1 VLIRRRWIMRTLA
14 LLLALVAS
22 AAAAAQPLPLP
33 QSRTGSCP
41 WGYLWSGG
49 QCIPSGRDAPKAV
62 PQVRGSCPSGWVA
75 SGGACVKDQE
85 RAPPWRR

>member
-1 VLIRRRWIMRTLA
+1 MKHLA
-14 LLLALVAS
+14 LALAVS
-22 AAAAAQPLPLP
+22 ALAGSPAIAQPLPLP

-49 QCIPSGRDAPKAV
+49 QCIPSGRDAPQAV
-62 PQVRGSCPSGWVA
+62 PQVRGSCPSGWAA
-75 SGGACVKDQE
+75 SGGACIKDQ